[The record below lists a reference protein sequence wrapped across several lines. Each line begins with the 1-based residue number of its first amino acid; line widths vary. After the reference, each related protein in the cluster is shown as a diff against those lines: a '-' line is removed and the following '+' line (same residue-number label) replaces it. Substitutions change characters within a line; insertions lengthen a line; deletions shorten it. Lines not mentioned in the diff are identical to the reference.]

1 MHAHLDRRD
10 AVPGPGGR
18 PAEPRAEREAGE
30 TPEAPESHAPPHVQR
45 SFRLTSAARRSLAS
59 TRVPSFNRSTSTPSS
74 AP

>member
-1 MHAHLDRRD
+1 MHAHLDRHD

-18 PAEPRAEREAGE
+18 PAEPRAEPEAGE
-30 TPEAPESHAPPHVQR
+30 TPEPRPPLHAQR